1 MKGRIYNL
9 KAKNSQRV
17 TQNMVEKMEEVVN
30 NIDLANFSIS
40 NEFSCARNSINE
52 VSINIDSATSLL
64 DTYFKVK
71 EHWGNCGLITLNRL
85 LQSNH
90 IKSNLRLNAYMKSL
104 FQIFLNDEEM
114 QEIIMFT
121 LQENNP
127 DLDDL
132 SIRVEKR
139 WGLFFPFSQV
149 INDENLRLRTLIS
162 ILLSGLHFYLLQ
174 SKSEKS
180 IFNKIDFK
188 SKEGIEQVEKSIWNI
203 LDWTFQ

>member
-30 NIDLANFSIS
+30 DIDLINFLLS
-40 NEFSCARNSINE
+40 NESSCDRNSISE
-52 VSINIDSATSLL
+52 FSINIDSAASLL
-64 DTYFKVK
+64 NTYFKVK
-71 EHWGNCGLITLNRL
+71 DHWGGFGLITLNSL
-85 LQSNH
+85 L
-90 IKSNLRLNAYMKSL
+90 KSNQTKSNVLLNAYMKSL
-104 FQIFLNDEEM
+104 FQIFLHDDEM
-114 QEIIMFT
+114 QGIIIST

-139 WGLFFPFSQV
+139 WNLFFPFSQV
-149 INDENLRLRTLIS
+149 INNENLRLRTLIS
-162 ILLSGLHFYLLQ
+162 VLLSGLHFYVLQ
-174 SKSEKS
+174 SKSESS
-180 IFNKIDFK
+180 IFYNMDFN
-188 SKEGIEQVEKSIWNI
+188 SKECIEQIEKSIWSI

>member
-30 NIDLANFSIS
+30 DIDLTNFSLS
-40 NEFSCARNSINE
+40 NESSGDRNSISE
-52 VSINIDSATSLL
+52 FSINIDSAASLL
-64 DTYFKVK
+64 NTYFKVK
-71 EHWGNCGLITLNRL
+71 DHWGGSGLITLNNL
-85 LQSNH
+85 L
-90 IKSNLRLNAYMKSL
+90 KSNQTKSNVLLNAYMKSL
-104 FQIFLNDEEM
+104 FQIFLHDEEM
-114 QEIIMFT
+114 QGIIMST

-132 SIRVEKR
+132 AIRVEKR
-139 WGLFFPFSQV
+139 WNLFFPFSQV

-174 SKSEKS
+174 SKSESS
-180 IFNKIDFK
+180 IFYNMDFN
-188 SKEGIEQVEKSIWNI
+188 SKECIEQIEKSIWNI